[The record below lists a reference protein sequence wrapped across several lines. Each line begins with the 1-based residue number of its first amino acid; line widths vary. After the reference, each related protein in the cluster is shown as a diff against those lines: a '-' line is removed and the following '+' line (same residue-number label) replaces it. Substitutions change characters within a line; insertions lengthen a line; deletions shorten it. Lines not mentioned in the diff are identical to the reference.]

1 MKLLGYTITAY
12 LVQLA
17 TGLLLFIPIGLGIA
31 ITHPETHRFVVLLN
45 DVTLW
50 VIAPL
55 AGGYMAIHG
64 TVKLFKIKSI
74 RDLYISYVSSYTMF
88 NLTAILVLL
97 ASSESIKIMQVIQLI
112 FVLLGSF
119 VAKKQLE
126 A

>member
-45 DVTLW
+45 DLTLW

-64 TVKLFKIKSI
+64 TVKLFKINSI

-88 NLTAILVLL
+88 NLTAILILL
-97 ASSESIKIMQVIQLI
+97 AGSESIKIMQVIQLI

>member
-55 AGGYMAIHG
+55 
-64 TVKLFKIKSI
+64 LNFSKSKVFVIYTLAMYRLI
-74 RDLYISYVSSYTMF
+74 RCST
-88 NLTAILVLL
+88 
-97 ASSESIKIMQVIQLI
+97 
-112 FVLLGSF
+112 
-119 VAKKQLE
+119 
-126 A
+126 